1 MTFCHWN
8 LNYIAAHEFIIIS
21 LLLGYI
27 AERTKIDWRKN
38 SGVRIPQASVLDLLL
53 FLIYRN
59 DLTDGIMS
67 IYKTFAENTS
77 LFTKIID
84 TNSSQDELNSGLKD
98 IKNWSYQWKMQFKM
112 LLSFLGNQIH
122 LHASYSYSIKFLLLH
137 VLTKGTWV
145 FFLIQN

>member
-1 MTFCHWN
+1 
-8 LNYIAAHEFIIIS
+8 
-21 LLLGYI
+21 
-27 AERTKIDWRKN
+27 
-38 SGVRIPQASVLDLLL
+38 
-53 FLIYRN
+53 
-59 DLTDGIMS
+59 MS

-122 LHASYSYSIKFLLLH
+122 LHASYSYSIKFLLLY